1 MSTNSIQ
8 RCLAGRNGREYRAA
22 GRVLTSVRLVGMF
35 CLLLAPALIG
45 RGAPQTFSSGE
56 NRTHLIELF
65 SSEGCSSCPPAE
77 AWLNGLR
84 DESALWRDFVPVAF
98 HVDYWDRLG
107 WIDRLATREF
117 TARQYAYADQ
127 WGANTVYTPGFVLD
141 GHDWRERSGRKPPRS
156 GDMAGILK
164 VELSAGRARVTFQ
177 PAVPAKEA
185 FEVHLAL
192 LGGGII
198 SPVKAGENRGET
210 LQHEFVALYL
220 VTQPLAS
227 GVTEFNLPKA
237 PAAGVKRR
245 ALAAWVTRRQSREPL
260 QATGGWLD

>member
-1 MSTNSIQ
+1 V
-8 RCLAGRNGREYRAA
+8 RLAGI
-22 GRVLTSVRLVGMF
+22 F

-45 RGAPQTFSSGE
+45 RGAPQIFSSGA

-84 DESALWRDFVPVAF
+84 DESGLWRDFVPVAF

-107 WIDRLATREF
+107 WVDRLATREF

-156 GDMAGILK
+156 GDTAGILK
-164 VELSAGRARVTFQ
+164 VELSAGLARVTFQ
-177 PAVPAKEA
+177 PAVLAREA

-210 LQHEFVALYL
+210 LQHEFVVLAL
-220 VTQPLAS
+220 VTHQLVS
-227 GVTEFNLPKA
+227 GVAELTLPEF
-237 PAAGVKRR
+237 PATRVRRR
-245 ALAAWVTRRQSREPL
+245 ALAVWVTRSRSLEPL